1 MIPLTNLL
9 RGCKMNRRQSIAD
22 LRLHFCRAALPCRR
36 VVWLLT
42 VILLSATA
50 ACAPVANRPD
60 VQLPSDRP
68 SSSAP
73 DLASYPRS
81 ASEVSGAAVLSLLQQ
96 AHADTQAGRGEHA
109 VAKLENALR
118 IESRNA
124 FVWQQLAQTHLQ
136 QQRLDQAETVAQRS
150 NSLARGN
157 PWIEIENWRVI
168 AAVRHARGD
177 KAGALAAEDKV
188 TELQVRLDD

>member
-1 MIPLTNLL
+1 MQPRILGLL
-9 RGCKMNRRQSIAD
+9 
-22 LRLHFCRAALPCRR
+22 FCL
-36 VVWLLT
+36 V
-42 VILLSATA
+42 LSA
-50 ACAPVANRPD
+50 CAREQVRSEPSGFP
-60 VQLPSDRP
+60 LPSDRP

-81 ASEVSGAAVLSLLQQ
+81 ASDISGAAVLSLLQQ

-124 FVWQQLAQTHLQ
+124 FIWQQLAQTHLQ

-168 AAVRHARGD
+168 AAARHARGD
-177 KAGALAAEDKV
+177 AAGALAAEDKV
-188 TELQVRLDD
+188 AELQVRLDD